1 MGILLSVNKM
11 TSKIWVQVDE
21 NQFSF
26 LKYFNALTLIKA
38 PDKLWIPKEDYGG
51 KKKISALKSI

>member
-21 NQFSF
+21 NQFAF

-38 PDKLWIPKEDYGG
+38 PDKL
-51 KKKISALKSI
+51 